1 MGYNNGMFMGYTV
14 TGYIFTQS
22 RAYCWDIVGYL
33 DGKVY
38 LKFTTSMAYNSIIRG
53 YQWNIHENH

>member
-1 MGYNNGMFMGYTV
+1 MFMGYTV